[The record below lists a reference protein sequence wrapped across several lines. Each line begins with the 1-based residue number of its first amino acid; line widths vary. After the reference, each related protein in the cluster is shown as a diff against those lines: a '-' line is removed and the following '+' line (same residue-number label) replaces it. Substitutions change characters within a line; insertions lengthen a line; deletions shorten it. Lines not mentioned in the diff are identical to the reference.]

1 LKVTIQVKR
10 NPRTGKPVTVIS
22 GILHNPQ
29 VIKQLEAKLK
39 KSCGAGGYSEGKTIN
54 LNGDH
59 KLKAEDLLT
68 KEGFEVK
75 IV

>member
-29 VIKQLEAKLK
+29 VIKNLETKLK
-39 KSCGAGGYSEGKTIN
+39 KTCGAGGYSEAKTIN

-59 KLKAEDLLT
+59 KLKAGDILT

-75 IV
+75 VI